1 MAQVKAEQQPPAAT
15 GTTLIVLVGLGI
27 AFLLF
32 MAFLNVVKSGNLLN
46 ESNLLY
52 AALIFYAGA
61 GALYLGFGVTGTES
75 YVKFASFATWL
86 GLIANT
92 GAVAHRWYE
101 AGHPPFSS
109 VYEMLLSFVWTLA
122 ALTLV
127 AEKKYHVKVIGTVT
141 MPVAIVGVV
150 LMQLLRTDVHPL
162 VPALQSTWL
171 HVHVTLAMLAY
182 AACALSFALGMM
194 FLIQDKMKTE
204 TFLAVTTASTLAIY
218 AGIVFTRF
226 EKWGGL
232 NVSAWDAD
240 RKSEVFL
247 SRGVRLF
254 VTIPD
259 LGWLMV
265 LASLLVAAPLS
276 LYLVSRRAKIAWYL
290 RSLPARSSDA
300 YRAILQIFS
309 LRRSDQVSAT
319 EAWIKINPE
328 PQNEESW
335 ILVANRAVF
344 VSILLQVMALVMFLV
359 RTRDSRYLSLDDQGL
374 YPTSLAASPFIL
386 SGLIGGV
393 FMSLLYLLLLWR
405 RPDLE
410 RLLPSAD
417 DLDRITYKTIGIA
430 FPLLTLMIAAGA
442 YWANQTWG
450 SYWSWDPKE
459 TWAAI
464 TWLVYAGYLHMRVTR
479 GWRGRRAAYFA
490 ILGFGVV
497 MFTFFGVTYLLPGL
511 HAYA

>member
-1 MAQVKAEQQPPAAT
+1 MARARVEQQPATT
-15 GTTLIVLVGLGI
+15 GTTLIVMVGLGI

-32 MAFLNVVKSGNLLN
+32 MAFLNVVKTGNLLN

-75 YVKFASFATWL
+75 YVRFASLATWA
-86 GLIANT
+86 GLAANT

-101 AGHPPFSS
+101 AGHPPFASI
-109 VYEMLLSFVWTLA
+109 YEMLLSFVWTLA
-122 ALTLV
+122 VLTLI
-127 AEKKYHVKVIGTVT
+127 AEKKFGVRVIGTVT

-182 AACALSFALGMM
+182 AACALSFALALM
-194 FLIQDKMKTE
+194 FLIQDSMRNE
-204 TFLAVTTASTLAIY
+204 TFLATTSLFTMGVYL
-218 AGIVFTRF
+218 GILTRF
-226 EKWGGL
+226 DNWGGL
-232 NVSAWDAD
+232 SVIAWNAQE
-240 RKSEVFL
+240 KSEMFL
-247 SRGVRLF
+247 QRGVRLF
-254 VTIPD
+254 VIIPD
-259 LGWLMV
+259 LGWLM
-265 LASLLVAAPLS
+265 LLVL
-276 LYLVSRRAKIAWYL
+276 LV
-290 RSLPARSSDA
+290 
-300 YRAILQIFS
+300 
-309 LRRSDQVSAT
+309 VSAPFVLYVVGRIRKD
-319 EAWIKINPE
+319 EA
-328 PQNEESW
+328 
-335 ILVANRAVF
+335 LFTVANRAVF
-344 VSILLQVMALVMFLV
+344 ISILLQILALLVFLLRA
-359 RTRDSRYLSLDDQGL
+359 RTGQYASLDAEGL
-374 YPTSLAASPFIL
+374 YATSLAASPFIL
-386 SGLIGGV
+386 SGLVGGI
-393 FMSLLYLLLLWR
+393 FSSLLYLLLLWR

-410 RLLPSAD
+410 RLLPSAEA
-417 DLDRITYKTIGIA
+417 LDRITYKTICIA

-442 YWANQTWG
+442 YWANRTWG

-464 TWLVYAGYLHMRVTR
+464 TWLVYAGYLHMRITR

-490 ILGFGVV
+490 ILGFVVV